1 MSSNESSSKQLG
13 PTTLY
18 GRQIVYDR
26 ETVIS
31 ICRRLLLGEDLRDIC
46 AKPPMPIGLVFSGWV
61 QDHPEARAIYR
72 SVDNFRM
79 DRGLARE
86 VGDMPASIAE
96 WEERVRA
103 NCERGWPA
111 DWIERKYTPP
121 DWNEVYPLLGG
132 PPVWSTE
139 DIEAYTEM
147 LNGFTEMLEPRDMM
161 ELTCTKEAADATW
174 EAARMAREKN
184 SLPEQKYQERLRVLA
199 EVQRQRRAA
208 ESTAA
213 KPATAFDHSL
223 GLRAGFKHYQ
233 GLDIA
238 QSRAIKRRD
247 NALRQI
253 ARWRD
258 GLGAKARRLSDKF
271 ITKQALVERYGATE
285 LFADA
290 GADAIAGDSVRAALP
305 LASTGDAADAA
316 PPVPLADEAAGAAP
330 SVASAA
336 KFLEAAPPLR
346 TSDDAAAKE
355 IATQLLTDTET
366 DPIAGDAIQAAPP
379 LASVGEA
386 ADAAPPVPLAD
397 EAAGAAPSLGSAAE
411 AAEALLRNSDDAVA
425 PPLAPAAEAAE
436 AAPALAC

>member
-1 MSSNESSSKQLG
+1 
-13 PTTLY
+13 
-18 GRQIVYDR
+18 
-26 ETVIS
+26 
-31 ICRRLLLGEDLRDIC
+31 
-46 AKPPMPIGLVFSGWV
+46 
-61 QDHPEARAIYR
+61 
-72 SVDNFRM
+72 M

-86 VGDMPASIAE
+86 VGDMPDSIAE

-103 NCERGWPA
+103 NCERGWPG

-121 DWNEVYPLLGG
+121 DWKKVYRQLGG

-147 LNGFTEMLEPRDMM
+147 LNDFTERLEPRDMV

-184 SLPEQKYQERLRVLA
+184 GLPEHKYQERLRVLA

-233 GLDIA
+233 GFDIG

-247 NALRQI
+247 NAIRQI

-271 ITKQALVERYGATE
+271 IDEQALVERYGATE

-290 GADAIAGDSVRAALP
+290 GADAIAADSVQAALP
-305 LASTGDAADAA
+305 LASAGDAADAA
-316 PPVPLADEAAGAAP
+316 PPVPLAGEAAGDAP
-330 SVASAA
+330 ALASSGETAQAVA
-336 KFLEAAPPLR
+336 PLR
-346 TSDDAAAKE
+346 ASD
-355 IATQLLTDTET
+355 
-366 DPIAGDAIQAAPP
+366 
-379 LASVGEA
+379 VVV
-386 ADAAPPVPLAD
+386 DAAPPVAPGG
-397 EAAGAAPSLGSAAE
+397 EAM
-411 AAEALLRNSDDAVA
+411 RDA
-425 PPLAPAAEAAE
+425 PPPAPMGENPDATPRGAPPDEAAE
-436 AAPALAC
+436 AAPARAPADDEPINWVGWLTGAEKYEWLALSKGAQKEFNQPFMSKKWLVENLVVDRKVIRPDKVCPELAHYLPAIAQAAPTVAASAEAPQ